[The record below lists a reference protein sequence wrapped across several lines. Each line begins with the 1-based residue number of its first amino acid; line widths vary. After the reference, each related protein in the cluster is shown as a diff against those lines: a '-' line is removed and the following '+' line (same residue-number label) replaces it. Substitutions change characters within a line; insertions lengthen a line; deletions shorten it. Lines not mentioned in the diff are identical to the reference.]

1 MLEELRQGPAVVGLK
16 QLRKALRDGAARKVF
31 LARDADARLVEPV
44 EAQCAA
50 QGVEC
55 VWTASM
61 AELGAACGIEV
72 GAAAAAILK

>member
-1 MLEELRQGPAVVGLK
+1 MLEELKQGSVIVGLK

-31 LARDADARLVEPV
+31 LARDADPHLVEPV

-55 VWTASM
+55 VWCPSM
-61 AELGAACGIEV
+61 SELGAACGIEV